1 LHRFLAV
8 FIALLTAGA
17 QVVCA
22 CPAVAAAHQPPPAA
36 TQACTGEKECC
47 RKAEA
52 AKPVQPPKQA
62 PCNQCNLKHRTEQT
76 TPDRQAATFAP
87 ELSFF
92 AFAAPLPI
100 LNVAD
105 ISNQPQ
111 FSETLAAP
119 ALLTDLFH
127 AHSLLLN

>member
-8 FIALLTAGA
+8 FIALVTAGA

-22 CPAVAAAHQPPPAA
+22 CPAVAVAHQPSPAA

-52 AKPVQPPKQA
+52 TKPVQPPKQD

-76 TPDRQAATFAP
+76 TPDRQVATLAS

-100 LNVAD
+100 LYVAD
-105 ISNQPQ
+105 NSNQPQ
-111 FSETLAAP
+111 PTELLSP
-119 ALLTDLFH
+119 PPLLTDLFH